1 MAGVCPPPAGADGL
15 GEEREADAHQLDLL
29 SPLVRGPAL
38 RLLAPQLVVAGHLER
53 DAELYPTFL
62 PGMGRLF
69 RQETEAFLDDVVWN
83 GAGDVATME
92 LPYGT
97 FRYEVTG
104 TRIVDDDDLSVLAPT
119 DREILRLQAC
129 HPRFRATQRI
139 IVSARLADTV
149 TADA

>member
-1 MAGVCPPPAGADGL
+1 
-15 GEEREADAHQLDLL
+15 
-29 SPLVRGPAL
+29 
-38 RLLAPQLVVAGHLER
+38 
-53 DAELYPTFL
+53 
-62 PGMGRLF
+62 
-69 RQETEAFLDDVVWN
+69 
-83 GAGDVATME
+83 ME

-139 IVSARLADTV
+139 IVSARLVDTV